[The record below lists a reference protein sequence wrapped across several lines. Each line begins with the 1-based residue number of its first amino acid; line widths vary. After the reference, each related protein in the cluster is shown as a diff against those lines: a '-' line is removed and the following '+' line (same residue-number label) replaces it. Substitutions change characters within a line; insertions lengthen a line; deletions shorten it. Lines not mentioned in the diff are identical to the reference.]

1 MSTITPPSTEPRE
14 IQTSQGTTRRQDST
28 RLPESAR
35 FPLRRQRSPLRGM
48 WGMALA
54 LLTLIG
60 GGLLG
65 TTPVEAQPLTYEEAR
80 AAMDAA
86 EAEARANNWNL
97 AIIISDAEGV
107 PLYVRRFGGAGVR
120 FHEIASGKIRTV
132 LATGMSTGEYA
143 AALRDGRIEAIEG
156 GITFEGGY
164 LIRRNGEIIGA
175 MSASG
180 ARGSEDAQV
189 VRAGLAA
196 IGLPVGG

>member
-1 MSTITPPSTEPRE
+1 MRIPFAFSLRSRSTSPSHGPRR
-14 IQTSQGTTRRQDST
+14 IIFG
-28 RLPESAR
+28 
-35 FPLRRQRSPLRGM
+35 
-48 WGMALA
+48 LA
-54 LLTLIG
+54 LLAAFGIAL
-60 GGLLG
+60 
-65 TTPVEAQPLTYEEAR
+65 PVAAQPLTYEEAR
-80 AAMDAA
+80 TAMDAA

-97 AIIISDAEGV
+97 AIIISDATGV

-120 FHEIASGKIRTV
+120 FHEIAAGKIKTV

-196 IGLPVGG
+196 IGLGVGGLNPEGPQR